1 MTILILIFA
10 VLTLLAGLVILVNP
24 DIIFGQFAR
33 HIDAPWLHVT
43 AVSVRLLLGVLLIVQ
58 SSVSRFPLVI
68 EIIGWISII
77 AAVFFAVIGREN
89 FKRIIGWAL
98 SLQEPYGRA
107 GGVLAAG
114 FGAFLV
120 YSFVPGGA

>member
-24 DIIFGQFAR
+24 ETLFGLFAR
-33 HIDAPWLHVT
+33 HIDAPWLHIT
-43 AVSVRLLLGVLLIVQ
+43 AVVVRLVLGVLLIVQ

-89 FKRIIGWAL
+89 FQRIIGWAL
-98 SLQEPYGRA
+98 SLQEPYGRV

-114 FGAFLV
+114 FGVFLV

>member
-24 DIIFGQFAR
+24 ETLFGLFAR

-43 AVSVRLLLGVLLIVQ
+43 AVVVRLVLGVLLIVQ

-89 FKRIIGWAL
+89 FQRIIGWAL
-98 SLQEPYGRA
+98 SLQEPYGRV

-114 FGAFLV
+114 FGVFLV